1 MRGNKTAD
9 AAVSALARAPAASCR
24 AGRQGCCPRLLDFAS
39 FGARGF
45 IYKIA
50 PPGESA
56 PNVPKNRQKIKK
68 TVNNFHFSVVK

>member
-9 AAVSALARAPAASCR
+9 AAMSALARAPATSCR

-45 IYKIA
+45 ICKIA
-50 PPGESA
+50 PPRASA
-56 PNVPKNRQKIKK
+56 AKVPKNR
-68 TVNNFHFSVVK
+68 